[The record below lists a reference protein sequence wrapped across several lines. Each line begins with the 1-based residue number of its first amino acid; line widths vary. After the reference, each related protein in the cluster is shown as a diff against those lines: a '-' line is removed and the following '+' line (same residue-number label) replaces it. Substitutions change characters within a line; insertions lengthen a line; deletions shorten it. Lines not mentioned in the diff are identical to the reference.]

1 MRRSL
6 PVIFAGLLL
15 GACSQ
20 SASLPQN
27 NNRTYV
33 VFFPFG
39 STQLDDAANKTI
51 TQAATYANHYPE
63 KQVYVKGYAAIYG
76 DLSQDEMLAIQ
87 RAKIVTQKVV
97 DDGIASSRVHDTPRP
112 PENRKS
118 QVAARRVEIQIK

>member
-6 PVIFAGLLL
+6 PVIFTAFLL
-15 GACSQ
+15 GACSH
-20 SASLPQN
+20 SASLPQD

-33 VFFPFG
+33 VFFPFA

-51 TQAATYANHYPE
+51 SQATTYAQHFPE
-63 KQVYVKGYAAIYG
+63 KQVFVKGYAAVYG

-87 RAKIVTQKVV
+87 RARIVTQKVI
-97 DDGIASSRVHDTPRP
+97 DDGIPADRVHDTPRP
-112 PENRKS
+112 PEDRKN